1 MRSKDAIKTHIRLGF
16 FLFLQKNARHY
27 SLLWEINCRDD
38 EFCPRLS
45 FLFLLNFIAAQK
57 IVTTLMTPI
66 AEALKKEHP
75 DKKDYWQNE
84 LKSLG
89 IEPRRQN
96 ELNDKEELQAL
107 AESIKE
113 VYYQDY
119 KTAYNNNSNNNNS
132 CQGNDDK
139 EEEEEEL

>member
-1 MRSKDAIKTHIRLGF
+1 
-16 FLFLQKNARHY
+16 
-27 SLLWEINCRDD
+27 
-38 EFCPRLS
+38 
-45 FLFLLNFIAAQK
+45 
-57 IVTTLMTPI
+57 MTPI
-66 AEALKKEHP
+66 AEALKKEYLS

-107 AESIKE
+107 AESIKA

-119 KTAYNNNSNNNNS
+119 KTAYSNNNS
-132 CQGNDDK
+132 
-139 EEEEEEL
+139 